1 MITIYESED
10 EAKFEQDP
18 TDTWTP
24 HRRQAGDGNPGFVQ
38 NARRRIMLEDETPPP
53 DKTRKVSPQSSR
65 IVVGQTQEEVR
76 EAVYMDDR
84 AQPHYEYIE
93 LTTSESES
101 LQYLDP
107 DSLDDDGHKDC
118 GLGGYRYCPDNPANY
133 QTTRHQEGNSDKSY
147 PDPSDRRIT

>member
-1 MITIYESED
+1 MITIYKSED

-24 HRRQAGDGNPGFVQ
+24 HRRQAGDGDPGFVPS
-38 NARRRIMLEDETPPP
+38 ARRRIMLEDETPPP

-76 EAVYMDDR
+76 EVVYMDDR

-93 LTTSESES
+93 LTTFESES

-118 GLGGYRYCPDNPANY
+118 GLGG
-133 QTTRHQEGNSDKSY
+133 
-147 PDPSDRRIT
+147 